1 MGDQHV
7 NCGFSVLL
15 DNSSVE
21 FRLLGNRVAGAKSL
35 TSFARTPDCC
45 AVLMGRLYYRDE
57 FLTNLLLKGD
67 CEAATND
74 AALAL
79 AAYEKRGIHAISQLE
94 GDYCVVIWDARS
106 RMLSASR
113 DPMGGYPIYWT
124 CSGGKFIATT
134 AIASLEPRA
143 PASLDLD
150 FVAEYLSLPFL
161 ATQDHLTQA
170 TIYKGIHRV
179 MPGRI
184 LSVRLPDLKID
195 IQSVWRWCDKIVDPG
210 TDRTEDI
217 AEQFE
222 PLVRNAVRER
232 MSGRTAVHFSGGMDS
247 TAVALVA
254 NEWIGR
260 GVGHAPLHA
269 LSLVYKRLA
278 SLKGE
283 TAFIDFAL
291 AGHTNIISHRI
302 EADDL
307 LPYDSLR
314 DEALS
319 DEPYAVILCRAQDH
333 AISEVAIANKIDTIL
348 TGCGGD
354 DVFDA
359 APYHIAELLR
369 SGRFGRAWREAIAW
383 GSVFG
388 RDPWAVLQ
396 PFGLKP
402 LLPASLQAGLRSFLR
417 RGQVGWRDQA
427 AGTIAPW
434 IMPSFARSYHLYE
447 RGLRQIQRS
456 LFW

>member
-1 MGDQHV
+1 
-7 NCGFSVLL
+7 
-15 DNSSVE
+15 
-21 FRLLGNRVAGAKSL
+21 
-35 TSFARTPDCC
+35 
-45 AVLMGRLYYRDE
+45 MGRLYYRDE
-57 FLTNLLLKGD
+57 LLTNFLLARD

-134 AIASLEPRA
+134 AIASLEARA
-143 PASLDLD
+143 PTSLDLD

-222 PLVRNAVRER
+222 PLVRNAVGER
-232 MSGRTAVHFSGGMDS
+232 MLGRTAVHFSGGMDS

-269 LSLVYKRLA
+269 LSLVYNRLA

-283 TAFIDFAL
+283 TAFIDCAL
-291 AGHTNIISHRI
+291 AGHPDIISHRI

-307 LPYDSLR
+307 LPYDGLR

-319 DEPYAVILCRAQDH
+319 DEPYAVILSWAQDH

-359 APYHIAELLR
+359 APYHIAEFLR
-369 SGRFGRAWREAIAW
+369 AGRFGRAWREAVAW

-417 RGQVGWRDQA
+417 RGQVSWRDQA

-447 RGLRQIQRS
+447 RGLRQI
-456 LFW
+456 